1 MKNQDPKIFVYS
13 TDLDFCNSISLLLQ
27 SKYQISYS
35 TNVIKFID
43 YDADLMVFDIPFTD
57 VRILNTLRDIKNT
70 KPEIKILLLYI
81 YRINEVEI
89 ENGYRKYSDLLLYKP
104 IDIMQLTLAI
114 ENLIFEKT
122 KGSLS
127 KIRKIL

>member
-1 MKNQDPKIFVYS
+1 MRNQNPKIFIYS

-35 TNVIKFID
+35 TNAIKFAE
-43 YDADLMVFDIPFTD
+43 YDVDLIIIDIPFSD
-57 VRILNTLRDIKNT
+57 VKILNTLKDIKNT

-104 IDIMQLTLAI
+104 IDIMQLTLAV